1 VTDHGDSPA
10 LSVII
15 TSWNAERSIER
26 SVRSVLDDA
35 AAAGIAIE
43 CIVVDDASTDGTA
56 EVVARIARDDDRVR
70 FEQVPT
76 NLGVSNARNVALDV
90 ARGTWLTFV
99 DADDRI
105 LPGGLGALLRP
116 TADPTIRAVIGQRIW
131 NDGERTWI
139 ASLYDIPDIR
149 EPGRK
154 SVAANPGLV
163 YYASVTGKAFHH
175 SLAEGLRFFGR
186 ALGDQPWAIRAMLR
200 AGPDVQVIGDDVYEW
215 RRPHPDRPFETI
227 TSTSRGSAA
236 KAAEVG
242 VVARGAFQQVVAEG
256 DRVIDDPTAR
266 TILQRTYAE
275 RLFRSDFRVLVARS
289 MDRRDPA
296 TPILFASIG
305 RLLEVIPP
313 WILMGDAAL
322 QDSLIMPPWKR
333 WGELSA
339 SAKQAYWQMI
349 EPARRVAP
357 AIEWRLLKSRR
368 LIPALGIARRISRIN
383 ATLGAMSVV
392 LVRAVASLLR
402 RRRAQQPADPSK
414 A

>member
-1 VTDHGDSPA
+1 
-10 LSVII
+10 
-15 TSWNAERSIER
+15 
-26 SVRSVLDDA
+26 
-35 AAAGIAIE
+35 
-43 CIVVDDASTDGTA
+43 
-56 EVVARIARDDDRVR
+56 
-70 FEQVPT
+70 
-76 NLGVSNARNVALDV
+76 
-90 ARGTWLTFV
+90 
-99 DADDRI
+99 
-105 LPGGLGALLRP
+105 
-116 TADPTIRAVIGQRIW
+116 
-131 NDGERTWI
+131 
-139 ASLYDIPDIR
+139 
-149 EPGRK
+149 
-154 SVAANPGLV
+154 
-163 YYASVTGKAFHH
+163 
-175 SLAEGLRFFGR
+175 
-186 ALGDQPWAIRAMLR
+186 
-200 AGPDVQVIGDDVYEW
+200 
-215 RRPHPDRPFETI
+215 
-227 TSTSRGSAA
+227 
-236 KAAEVG
+236 
-242 VVARGAFQQVVAEG
+242 
-256 DRVIDDPTAR
+256 
-266 TILQRTYAE
+266 
-275 RLFRSDFRVLVARS
+275 

-349 EPARRVAP
+349 EPARRVDP